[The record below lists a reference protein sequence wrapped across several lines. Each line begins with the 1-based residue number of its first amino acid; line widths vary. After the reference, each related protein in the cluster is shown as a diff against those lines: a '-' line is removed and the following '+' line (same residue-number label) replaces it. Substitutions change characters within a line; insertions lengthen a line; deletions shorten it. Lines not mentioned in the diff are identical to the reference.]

1 MADNPAICTITNN
14 GSGYINSGAGTQL
27 TTVNYLDF
35 VKREGVWRS
44 AIFRDVNTPLTF
56 ASTVRAK
63 YEGNPIRGQVI
74 KVQIVNRR
82 QDASVLRSV
91 SVGFTPSKNSF
102 Q

>member
-1 MADNPAICTITNN
+1 MADNPAIITLSNN
-14 GSGYINSGAGTQL
+14 GSGYINGGPGTQQS
-27 TTVNYLDF
+27 TVNRLDL

-44 AIFRDVNTPLTF
+44 AIFRDINTPLTF

-63 YEGNPIRGQVI
+63 YEGNPMRGQVL
-74 KVQIVNRR
+74 KVQITNRR

-91 SVGFTPSKNSF
+91 SVGFTPSQRSF

>member
-1 MADNPAICTITNN
+1 MADNPALITLTNN
-14 GSGYINSGAGTQL
+14 GSGYINSGPGAQQ
-27 TTVNYLDF
+27 TTVNYLDL

-44 AIFRDVNTPLTF
+44 AIFRDINTPLTF
-56 ASTVRAK
+56 ASSTHAK
-63 YEGNPIRGQVI
+63 YEGNPMRGQVL

-102 Q
+102 T